1 MVDVKSD
8 IARVEPGTAPPQP
21 YAESQIEYLAW
32 FRFPITW
39 SFINE
44 AEFETDSKV
53 APRPLSA
60 PAPLSLAPALPGP
73 VPTGPVL
80 LNSAG
85 VDEQLQAAVSP
96 ARWEMMVPKMARP
109 VARPVVNL
117 ERAAPAALDAPT
129 PEAAQAPAPAIPPVT
144 ESAPSELVAPALSF
158 HAHESRFMLRQWS
171 NIGFAAVAVA
181 AIGSLMWGLSSQ
193 SAPSATSPPV
203 KTINWAHEPGAPS
216 GRTLTVYEPSRGESN
231 YRMEFNW
238 VPDATGVGWVFRT
251 RDGNNY
257 YAARLSLQPRAT
269 KSVVKAGVLTAG
281 VLVAEHFS
289 VFGGAESAHS
299 RKVIPLGSAAGLV
312 RVHMDAIGPA
322 FKLFV
327 EDNPADSWT
336 DARFNSGALGFY
348 DDGDHL
354 PKLLALNFTL
364 IDKAVSRTALVS
376 LP

>member
-1 MVDVKSD
+1 
-8 IARVEPGTAPPQP
+8 
-21 YAESQIEYLAW
+21 
-32 FRFPITW
+32 
-39 SFINE
+39 
-44 AEFETDSKV
+44 
-53 APRPLSA
+53 
-60 PAPLSLAPALPGP
+60 
-73 VPTGPVL
+73 VL
-80 LNSAG
+80 VNSAG
-85 VDEQLQAAVSP
+85 VDEQLRADGSP
-96 ARWEMMVPKMARP
+96 ARWEMMVPKMTRPAARP
-109 VARPVVNL
+109 VANL
-117 ERAAPAALDAPT
+117 ERAAPAASDAST
-129 PEAAQAPAPAIPPVT
+129 PEAAHAPAPAIPPVT
-144 ESAPSELVAPALSF
+144 EIAPSQLVAPALSF
-158 HAHESRFMLRQWS
+158 DAQQPQFLLRRWPK
-171 NIGFAAVAVA
+171 IVFAAVAIAV
-181 AIGSLMWGLSSQ
+181 IGGLMWGLSSQ

-203 KTINWAHEPGAPS
+203 KIINWSHEPGAPS

-238 VPDATGVGWVFRT
+238 VPDSAGVGWVFRT

-269 KSVVKAGVLTAG
+269 KGGVTAGVLTAG
-281 VLVAEHFS
+281 ILIAEHFS
-289 VFGGAESAHS
+289 VFGGAEGAHS
-299 RKVIPLGSAAGLV
+299 RKVIPLGAATGLV

-336 DARFNSGALGFY
+336 DGRFNSGALGFY